1 MEQNKKFSITSPGL
15 KNNDPCPR
23 EYVMPQKGGKNIS
36 PYLKWE
42 NAPEGTKSFVLTCI
56 DPHPVANYWVHWMVI
71 NIPANICELPL
82 DASNKKMPS
91 GCIELNNSY
100 GFKGYGGP
108 QPPDGTGAHPYIF
121 SIYALNT
128 EKIQNNETFL
138 REVQLKKVI
147 EKFKLGQAELTLFF
161 GK

>member
-1 MEQNKKFSITSPGL
+1 MDKKFSLTSPGL

-23 EYVMPQKGGKNIS
+23 EYVMPKKGGKNIS
-36 PYLKWE
+36 PCLRWE

-71 NIPANICELPL
+71 KIPVNIREITL
-82 DASNKKMPS
+82 DASNKKMPPGS
-91 GCIELNNSY
+91 IELNNSY

-108 QPPDGTGAHPYIF
+108 QPPEGTGPHPYVF

-128 EKIQNNETFL
+128 ENIQTPSTFL
-138 REVQLKKVI
+138 TEAQLKKII
-147 EKFKLGQAELTLFF
+147 EKDKIGEAEFTLNF

>member
-1 MEQNKKFSITSPGL
+1 MEQNQKILLMSPGL

-23 EYVMPQKGGKNIS
+23 EYVMPKKGGKNIS
-36 PYLKWE
+36 PCLRWE

-71 NIPANICELPL
+71 NIPANVSEIPL
-82 DASNKKMPS
+82 DASNKKMPPGS
-91 GCIELNNSY
+91 VEMNNSY

-128 EKIQNNETFL
+128 EKLQVPGTFL
-138 REVQLKKVI
+138 TEVQLKKAI
-147 EKFKLGQAELTLFF
+147 EEFKIDYAEFTRTY

>member
-1 MEQNKKFSITSPGL
+1 MNKEFSLTSPGL
-15 KNNDPCPR
+15 KNNDPCPL
-23 EYVMPQKGGKNIS
+23 EYVMPKKGGKNIS

-71 NIPANICELPL
+71 NIPASTLEIPL
-82 DASNKKMPS
+82 DASNKKMPA
-91 GCIELNNSY
+91 GCVELNSSY

-108 QPPDGTGAHPYIF
+108 QPPDGTGAHPYVF
-121 SIYALNT
+121 SIYALNI
-128 EKIQNNETFL
+128 EKIEIPETFL
-138 REVQLKKVI
+138 TEKQLKKVI
-147 EKFKLGQAELTLFF
+147 EKFKIGQAEVTLTF